1 MPAVQSNSEY
11 IQSSANGITSSVNS
25 ATVMGGVTKTTF
37 SDSTSSC
44 PTLEPNIVELF
55 LGCCKELFRRVGKD
69 TENIAKVGEG
79 FVTLDNVMAG
89 YATQLNMEV
98 KSGTYAVGDVALTG
112 NRETDNLTNSDVRK
126 QIEAILDE
134 KGSDFK
140 LPDRTKK
147 SEEDED
153 EDEGPDDTYYYND
166 NSSGTPDPV
175 ETSTVPTT
183 VATEPQ
189 TEVNTEVKTDVQTE
203 PQTDEITEPQTE
215 ATEPQTEVQT
225 QPLTEPKTQPSVV
238 PVSKPKPSKEPSV
251 TVPSKEPE
259 VVPTEVPTIID
270 EPIIDDE
277 PIIEEPIIEDEV
289 EELPDVDLDA
299 LENYEED
306 DPTMVY
312 EPINIEADAV
322 TEKKSGNGL
331 GAAVAVVGATAAVAG
346 AAIAANKYLKKKEE
360 DGEDWGDEA

>member
-11 IQSSANGITSSVNS
+11 IQNSANGITSSVSS
-25 ATVMGGVTKTTF
+25 AVVTCGVTKTTF

-69 TENIAKVGEG
+69 AENIAKVGEG

-98 KSGTYAVGDVALTG
+98 KSNTYAVGDVALTG
-112 NRETDNLTNSDVRK
+112 SKETDNLTNSDVRK

-153 EDEGPDDTYYYND
+153 EDPDDTYYYYND

-175 ETSTVPTT
+175 VTPTT
-183 VATEPQ
+183 PETIPPTEAP
-189 TEVNTEVKTDVQTE
+189 TEVITDVQTE
-203 PQTDEITEPQTE
+203 PPSEPLEPETTPATIPPTESP
-215 ATEPQTEVQT
+215 TEVQT
-225 QPLTEPKTQPSVV
+225 QPLTEPKTQPNVV
-238 PVSKPKPSKEPSV
+238 PVNKPTPNKKPSVS
-251 TVPSKEPE
+251 VPSKEPE
-259 VVPTEVPTIID
+259 IITEVPTIID
-270 EPIIDDE
+270 EPIIDEE

-289 EELPDVDLDA
+289 EELPDVDLEA
-299 LENYEED
+299 LEDNEA